1 MKVTWHASMA
11 EPLPPVETLS
21 DDDGGE
27 VAGLPLVAALSDDE
41 PSRPEHQVAVQQ
53 KRRRK
58 SEGPGF
64 ADVEKRLKILVQ
76 SNCKCRGGGCKKPF
90 RGGQAFEDIL
100 QMRYRFS
107 HSIKQDVDTEVL
119 VSKIICLLLR
129 VSLTVPKNHRQL
141 AVAEAPH
148 SGFPNVEAAGTSTE
162 TRPAAGWA

>member
-1 MKVTWHASMA
+1 M
-11 EPLPPVETLS
+11 P
-21 DDDGGE
+21 
-27 VAGLPLVAALSDDE
+27 
-41 PSRPEHQVAVQQ
+41 Q

-76 SNCKCRGGGCKKPF
+76 SNCKCRGGGCKKLF

-119 VSKIICLLLR
+119 VSKNHVLVIT
-129 VSLTVPKNHRQL
+129 SVPN
-141 AVAEAPH
+141 
-148 SGFPNVEAAGTSTE
+148 GTQES
-162 TRPAAGWA
+162 